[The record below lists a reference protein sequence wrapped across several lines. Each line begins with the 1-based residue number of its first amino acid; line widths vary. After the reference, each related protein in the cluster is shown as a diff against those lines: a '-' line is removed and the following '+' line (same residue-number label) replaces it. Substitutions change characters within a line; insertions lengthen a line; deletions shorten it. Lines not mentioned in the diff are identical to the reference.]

1 MPSNPT
7 LQIQHSDVHFLTFSP
22 FIPYQ
27 QAVIENQKRKEA
39 EEKIKRAK
47 LAREKA
53 EKEKEE
59 RLKKNQ
65 LLDINAGRDC
75 WILFVFSE
83 CDCRGKKHCTVCIS
97 LRLQLGAL
105 RVHTSLEYVC
115 ACLCVCV
122 CVCQRATRQYL

>member
-1 MPSNPT
+1 M
-7 LQIQHSDVHFLTFSP
+7 
-22 FIPYQ
+22 
-27 QAVIENQKRKEA
+27 ENQKRKEA

-59 RLKKNQ
+59 RLKRNQ
-65 LLDINAGRDC
+65 LLDINAGHDC
-75 WILFVFSE
+75 WIFLFAFSE
-83 CDCRGKKHCTVCIS
+83 CDCRAKTHCTVCIS

-115 ACLCVCV
+115 VFV
-122 CVCQRATRQYL
+122 CVCQRAAHQYL